1 MEKSIYNTNEN
12 GLSYGRGYVYSLQY
26 HIVWCT
32 KYRRKVLTAGTDEDC
47 KQLLLD
53 LAEENSF
60 RIPAM
65 EVMPDH
71 VHVLIDAK
79 PQFYI
84 SDMVK
89 IMKGTLAR
97 RLFLL
102 HPEMKEKLWGG
113 HLWNPSYCVVTVSD
127 RSRWRNISGARR
139 KRPGAGRDVRRGI
152 WKGSRDTTGK
162 YSMQIMPCPGAEM
175 PENSSS
181 LKTTVTYPH
190 DCGHVPCSGKD
201 NSRKSDYPV
210 SVLPHL
216 HRRCP

>member
-1 MEKSIYNTNEN
+1 
-12 GLSYGRGYVYSLQY
+12 
-26 HIVWCT
+26 
-32 KYRRKVLTAGTDEDC
+32 
-47 KQLLLD
+47 
-53 LAEENSF
+53 
-60 RIPAM
+60 M

-127 RSRWRNISGARR
+127 RSRGQVEEYIRSQKEKAWGGKGRPPRDLERLQRYHREVPDADHAVSRNGD
-139 KRPGAGRDVRRGI
+139 AG
-152 WKGSRDTTGK
+152 K
-162 YSMQIMPCPGAEM
+162 QQL
-175 PENSSS
+175 PEDHSDASS
-181 LKTTVTYPH
+181 
-190 DCGHVPCSGKD
+190 
-201 NSRKSDYPV
+201 
-210 SVLPHL
+210 
-216 HRRCP
+216 

>member
-1 MEKSIYNTNEN
+1 MEKSIYNINEN

-32 KYRRKVLTAGTDEDC
+32 KYRRKVLTAGADEDC

-53 LAEENSF
+53 LAEEYSF

-127 RSRWRNISGARR
+127 RSREQVEEYIRSQKEKAWGGKGRPPRDLERLQRYHREVPDADHAMSRSGD
-139 KRPGAGRDVRRGI
+139 AG
-152 WKGSRDTTGK
+152 K
-162 YSMQIMPCPGAEM
+162 QQL
-175 PENSSS
+175 PEGHSDASS
-181 LKTTVTYPH
+181 
-190 DCGHVPCSGKD
+190 
-201 NSRKSDYPV
+201 
-210 SVLPHL
+210 
-216 HRRCP
+216 

>member
-1 MEKSIYNTNEN
+1 MEKSIYNINEN

-32 KYRRKVLTAGTDEDC
+32 KYRRKVLTAGADEDC

-53 LAEENSF
+53 LAEEYSF

-127 RSRWRNISGARR
+127 RSREQVEEYIRSQKEKAWGGKGRPPRNLERLQRYHREVPDADHAMSRNGD
-139 KRPGAGRDVRRGI
+139 AG
-152 WKGSRDTTGK
+152 K
-162 YSMQIMPCPGAEM
+162 QQL
-175 PENSSS
+175 PEDHSDASS
-181 LKTTVTYPH
+181 
-190 DCGHVPCSGKD
+190 
-201 NSRKSDYPV
+201 
-210 SVLPHL
+210 
-216 HRRCP
+216 

>member
-1 MEKSIYNTNEN
+1 MEKSIYNISEN

-32 KYRRKVLTAGTDEDC
+32 KYRRKVLTAGADEDC

-53 LAEENSF
+53 LAEEYGF

-127 RSRWRNISGARR
+127 RSREQVEEYIRSQKEKAWGG
-139 KRPGAGRDVRRGI
+139 KGRPPRDLERLQRYHREVPDADHAMSR
-152 WKGSRDTTGK
+152 SRDAGK
-162 YSMQIMPCPGAEM
+162 QQQL
-175 PENSSS
+175 PEDHSDASS
-181 LKTTVTYPH
+181 
-190 DCGHVPCSGKD
+190 
-201 NSRKSDYPV
+201 
-210 SVLPHL
+210 
-216 HRRCP
+216 

>member
-1 MEKSIYNTNEN
+1 MEKSIYNINEN

-32 KYRRKVLTAGTDEDC
+32 KYRRKVLTAGADEDC

-53 LAEENSF
+53 LAEEYSF

-127 RSRWRNISGARR
+127 RSREQVEEYIRSQKEKAWGGKGRPPRDLERLQRYHREVPDADHAMSRSGD
-139 KRPGAGRDVRRGI
+139 AG
-152 WKGSRDTTGK
+152 K
-162 YSMQIMPCPGAEM
+162 QQL
-175 PENSSS
+175 PEDHSDASS
-181 LKTTVTYPH
+181 
-190 DCGHVPCSGKD
+190 
-201 NSRKSDYPV
+201 
-210 SVLPHL
+210 
-216 HRRCP
+216 

>member
-1 MEKSIYNTNEN
+1 MEKSIYNINEN

-32 KYRRKVLTAGTDEDC
+32 KYRRKVLTAGADEDC

-53 LAEENSF
+53 LAEEYSF

-113 HLWNPSYCVVTVSD
+113 HLWNPSYCAVTVSD
-127 RSRWRNISGARR
+127 RSREQVEEYIRSQKEKAWGGKGRPPRDLERLQRYHREVFDADHAVPRSG
-139 KRPGAGRDVRRGI
+139 D
-152 WKGSRDTTGK
+152 TGK
-162 YSMQIMPCPGAEM
+162 QQF
-175 PENSSS
+175 PEDHSDVSS
-181 LKTTVTYPH
+181 
-190 DCGHVPCSGKD
+190 
-201 NSRKSDYPV
+201 
-210 SVLPHL
+210 
-216 HRRCP
+216 

>member
-1 MEKSIYNTNEN
+1 M
-12 GLSYGRGYVYSLQY
+12 YSLQY

-32 KYRRKVLTAGTDEDC
+32 KYRRNVLAAGADEDC
-47 KQLLLD
+47 KRLLTD
-53 LAEENSF
+53 LAQEYSF
-60 RIPAM
+60 RILAM

-71 VHVLIDAK
+71 VHVLSDAK

-127 RSRWRNISGARR
+127 RSREQVEEYIRSQKEKAWGGKGRPPRDLERLQRYHREVPDADHAMSRSGD
-139 KRPGAGRDVRRGI
+139 AGKQQLPEDHSDV
-152 WKGSRDTTGK
+152 
-162 YSMQIMPCPGAEM
+162 
-175 PENSSS
+175 SS
-181 LKTTVTYPH
+181 
-190 DCGHVPCSGKD
+190 
-201 NSRKSDYPV
+201 
-210 SVLPHL
+210 
-216 HRRCP
+216 

>member
-1 MEKSIYNTNEN
+1 MEKSIYNINKN
-12 GLSYGRGYVYSLQY
+12 VLSYGRGYVYSLQY

-32 KYRRKVLTAGTDEDC
+32 KYRRKVLTAGADEDC

-53 LAEENSF
+53 LAEEYGF

-113 HLWNPSYCVVTVSD
+113 HLWNPSYCVVTVSG
-127 RSRWRNISGARR
+127 RSREQVEEYIRSQKEKAWGGKGRPPRDLERLQRYHREVPDADHAMSRNGD
-139 KRPGAGRDVRRGI
+139 AG
-152 WKGSRDTTGK
+152 K
-162 YSMQIMPCPGAEM
+162 QQL
-175 PENSSS
+175 PEDHSDASS
-181 LKTTVTYPH
+181 
-190 DCGHVPCSGKD
+190 
-201 NSRKSDYPV
+201 
-210 SVLPHL
+210 
-216 HRRCP
+216 

>member
-1 MEKSIYNTNEN
+1 MEKSIYNIDEN

-32 KYRRKVLTAGTDEDC
+32 KYRRKVLTAGADEDC

-53 LAEENSF
+53 LAEEYGF

-113 HLWNPSYCVVTVSD
+113 HLWNPSYCVVTVSG
-127 RSRWRNISGARR
+127 RSREQVEEYIRSQKEKAWGGKGRPPRDLERLQRYHREVLDADHAVSRNGD
-139 KRPGAGRDVRRGI
+139 PGKQKLPEDHSDV
-152 WKGSRDTTGK
+152 
-162 YSMQIMPCPGAEM
+162 
-175 PENSSS
+175 SS
-181 LKTTVTYPH
+181 
-190 DCGHVPCSGKD
+190 
-201 NSRKSDYPV
+201 
-210 SVLPHL
+210 
-216 HRRCP
+216 

>member
-1 MEKSIYNTNEN
+1 MEKSIYNINEN
-12 GLSYGRGYVYSLQY
+12 VLSYGRGYVYSLQY

-32 KYRRKVLTAGTDEDC
+32 KYRRKVLTAGADEDC

-53 LAEENSF
+53 LAEEYGF

-127 RSRWRNISGARR
+127 RSREQVEEYIRSQKEKAWGGKGRPPRDLVRLQRYHREVLDADLAMSRNGD
-139 KRPGAGRDVRRGI
+139 AG
-152 WKGSRDTTGK
+152 K
-162 YSMQIMPCPGAEM
+162 QQQL
-175 PENSSS
+175 PEDHSDASS
-181 LKTTVTYPH
+181 
-190 DCGHVPCSGKD
+190 
-201 NSRKSDYPV
+201 
-210 SVLPHL
+210 
-216 HRRCP
+216 